1 MIVPSSALE
10 LATLKHLVIVGVI
23 ALISLVS
30 YTPYSGTPQLNRL
43 RQVTIMLITHEPRI
57 AA

>member
-1 MIVPSSALE
+1 MIGQSR
-10 LATLKHLVIVGVI
+10 VGVI
-23 ALISLVS
+23 ALISFVS

-43 RQVTIMLITHEPRI
+43 RQVTIMHITHEPRI